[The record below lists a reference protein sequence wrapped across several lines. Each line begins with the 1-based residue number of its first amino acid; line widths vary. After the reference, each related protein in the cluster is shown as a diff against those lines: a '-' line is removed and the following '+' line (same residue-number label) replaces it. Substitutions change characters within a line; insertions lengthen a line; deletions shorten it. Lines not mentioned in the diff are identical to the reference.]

1 MIYQCSGC
9 SRATFETTCPWC
21 NNSHISPS
29 TEIPIQQLTPLD
41 PSFYPDF
48 QYQSKGLIKDFLGKK
63 KEQAQLNEL
72 LDNVLRK
79 YAQLKKPY
87 FTNFIHTTR
96 QTASGSEEAG
106 VPGPRFEG
114 IYTERELFR
123 EVLIRRGFDELEG
136 LPSLLNKLLQTTSFN
151 SIYLGFSRELSRH
164 IKFDLAETLR
174 SWIEEA
180 GTTFCSDLALF
191 YFYLWENN
199 ISFAGVQFNPQASS
213 TAGIPLVTLA
223 TFRSGLGLCEGIY
236 FDILV
241 QRLGSQ
247 LEHFNPNRFITMYLV
262 DAMDGFQFEAFLVE
276 IFQTIGFDVKETKKT
291 ADQGADLFVS
301 RFGKNM
307 VIQAKNYTG
316 SVGNAAV
323 QQAISA
329 KAFYGCDEAMVVTN
343 SYYTRSAKEL
353 ATTAGVRLVD
363 REELQ
368 NYLDDYNQK
377 LIEVFQAE
385 ADEKPKMDALGKSAL
400 SDTEWTIP
408 Q

>member
-1 MIYQCSGC
+1 MIYQCNGC
-9 SRATFETTCPWC
+9 SRTTFETSCPWC
-21 NNSHISPS
+21 SSSQVSPS
-29 TEIPIQQLTPLD
+29 TEVQGQRLTPLD

-63 KEQAQLNEL
+63 KEQAQLNDL
-72 LDNVLRK
+72 LNNVLRK
-79 YAQLKKPY
+79 YAELKQPY

-96 QTASGSEEAG
+96 ETASTSGEVG
-106 VPGPRFEG
+106 VPGPRLDG
-114 IYTERELFR
+114 VYSERELFR
-123 EVLIRRGFDELEG
+123 EVLIRKGFDELEG
-136 LPSLLNKLLQTTSFN
+136 LPALLDKLLLTTAFN
-151 SIYLGFSRELSRH
+151 SVYLGFSRELSRH
-164 IKFDLAETLR
+164 IKPGLSETLR

-180 GTTFCSDLALF
+180 GTTFRSDLALF
-191 YFYLWENN
+191 YFYLWENDV
-199 ISFAGVQFNPQASS
+199 SFPGIQFNLQANS
-213 TAGIPLVTLA
+213 TAGIPLLPLPA
-223 TFRSGLGLCEGIY
+223 FRAGLNLCETIY

-241 QRLGSQ
+241 ERLGNQ
-247 LEHFNPNRFITMYLV
+247 LEHFNPNQFITMYLV
-262 DAMDGFQFEAFLVE
+262 DAMDGLQFEAFLVE

-343 SYYTRSAKEL
+343 SYYTKAAKEL

-363 REELQ
+363 REALQ
-368 NYLDDYNQK
+368 GYLDDYNQK

-385 ADEKPKMDALGKSAL
+385 AE
-400 SDTEWTIP
+400 EHV
-408 Q
+408 

>member
-1 MIYQCSGC
+1 MIYQCNGC
-9 SRATFETTCPWC
+9 NRTTFETACPWC
-21 NNSHISPS
+21 NSSQLSPS
-29 TEIPIQQLTPLD
+29 SELRAQHLTPLD

-63 KEQAQLNEL
+63 KEQAQLNDL
-72 LDNVLRK
+72 LNNVLRK
-79 YAQLKKPY
+79 YAQLKQPY

-96 QTASGSEEAG
+96 EATSGATDVG
-106 VPGPRFEG
+106 VPGPRMDG
-114 IYTERELFR
+114 AYTERELFR
-123 EVLIRRGFDELEG
+123 EVLIRKGFDELEG
-136 LPSLLNKLLQTTSFN
+136 LPSLLDKLLLTTAFN
-151 SIYLGFSRELSRH
+151 STYAGFSRELSRH
-164 IKFDLAETLR
+164 IRADLNETLR
-174 SWIEEA
+174 SWIDEA
-180 GTTFCSDLALF
+180 GTTFRSDLALF
-191 YFYLWENN
+191 YYYLWEND
-199 ISFAGVQFNPQASS
+199 ISYPSMQFNPQANAS
-213 TAGIPLVTLA
+213 AGAALMTLPA
-223 TFRSGLGLCEGIY
+223 FRSGLSLCEAIY

-241 QRLGSQ
+241 ERLGSQ

-343 SYYTRSAKEL
+343 SYYTKSAKEL
-353 ATTAGVRLVD
+353 ATSAGVRLVD
-363 REELQ
+363 REGLQ
-368 NYLDDYNQK
+368 SYLDDYNQK

-385 ADEKPKMDALGKSAL
+385 VEEEQAL
-400 SDTEWTIP
+400 
-408 Q
+408 